1 MQAGI
6 IGFPS
11 LHKKEFMM
19 THTERV
25 KAVLEGKVLD
35 RPPFIAWGPHLNLE
49 DRHTGDFTKAV
60 IAYQN
65 QHDFDILKVMQNGL
79 YPTEDFGQ
87 IIDEPKNSDDAGFRL
102 TRVPAFRSLDDW
114 KNATVKDVHKGAFGR
129 EVESIKVLCQYYGES
144 LPVLP
149 TIFGP
154 SRMLSQLCGLG
165 PKTDLY
171 PGPFFC
177 TEDILS
183 FAEDH
188 RREYDHVMEIL
199 SQQTIDLMNAYIE
212 VGAAGFFYCTSG
224 ERKGT
229 CTDDQYAKLIRP
241 YEEAVL
247 KAVYDK
253 TWFTM
258 LHVCGMEVVR
268 MEQMVTLPVHAINW
282 EDQAPANPSI
292 ADVRKMTDKVLM
304 GGIDRNSDF
313 YGASRA
319 KVKSVL
325 KSKVDEAIKEG
336 GSKLVLACG
345 CECNRETN
353 HRFVVWH
360 EVMDEL
366 VKK

>member
-1 MQAGI
+1 
-6 IGFPS
+6 
-11 LHKKEFMM
+11 M

-25 KAVLEGKVLD
+25 KAVLNNKPVD

-60 IAYQN
+60 IAYEN

-79 YPTEDFGQ
+79 YATEDYGQ
-87 IIDEPKNSDDAGFRL
+87 VIQDPKDSDDACFRL
-102 TRVPAFRSLDDW
+102 TKKPAFTKLEDW
-114 KNATVKDVHKGAFGR
+114 MNVETKNVHKGAFGR
-129 EVESIKVLCQYYGES
+129 EVQTIKTLCDYYGDD
-144 LPVLP
+144 LPILP

-154 SRMLSQLCGLG
+154 SRMLQQLCGLG

-177 TEDILS
+177 TEDILGY
-183 FAEDH
+183 AEDH
-188 RREYDHVMEIL
+188 QKEYHHVMEIL
-199 SQQTIDLMNAYIE
+199 SQQVIDLMNAYID
-212 VGAAGFFYCTSG
+212 VGAAGFFYCTNG
-224 ERKGT
+224 ERKGF
-229 CTDDQYAKLIRP
+229 CTDWQYENLVRP

-258 LHVCGMEVVR
+258 LHVCGFEIVR
-268 MEQMVTLPVHAINW
+268 MERMVTLPVHAINW
-282 EDQAPANPSI
+282 EDQAPNNPSI
-292 ADVRKMTDKVLM
+292 SEVRKMTDKVLM

-313 YGASRA
+313 YGPKRES
-319 KVKSVL
+319 VKAVL
-325 KSKVDEAIKEG
+325 KEKVSEAIKQG
-336 GSKLVLACG
+336 GSRLILSCG
-345 CECNRETN
+345 CECNREVT

-366 VKK
+366 KK